1 MTAVTRMFRKVNL
14 LVLLAALLPVVPA
27 TSRDAHMVSN
37 QEEAPAQCPLK
48 TETSNCAIRSGEEV
62 RILTPSATLER
73 EIAGKER
80 HFYQVSV
87 SAGQFMRAVVD
98 QQGIDLTAIICTSNG
113 QQLADVDRQSGSW
126 GPESISLIANQTGN
140 YLLQVKPLADAPA
153 GQYQINLKELREVTA
168 LDEVRISAERIVTEG
183 GKFYAQGT
191 PPCLRESIVRYHQAL
206 KLWQSLGENDE
217 TAITLYGLGWSHT
230 DLGAHGM
237 VKFPM
242 PRYRLRWNYES
253 REDHLIALKY
263 FQQSLELMRTSGN
276 QHGQAIALAGLA
288 WPNLYLVRSDEAL
301 KNFLE
306 SSQLFQLRNN
316 KRGEAISI
324 YGLGWAYA
332 LLNDNENARASFSRA
347 LTLRREVG
355 DKKGEAATL
364 AALSRIYSRLDRNV
378 EALDF
383 GQQALATYEA
393 LQDKRGRGS
402 AHATLGWIYNKS
414 GKQAEALE
422 SFQKSLALQRPTDDT
437 GRANTLYGIARV
449 YNDLNDL
456 TKALSQME
464 EVLKIIEP
472 LRTRGSVSDLR
483 TYYFANVQEYYEFY
497 VDLLMRL
504 DQLDPQKRYAEAALG
519 ASERGRARE
528 LLAVLAESDV
538 APAPEYDEALT
549 NPLDA
554 NGIRKLL
561 DDETVLLEYFL
572 GEERSYAWL
581 VSSNE
586 VHAYTLPKRELI
598 ETQAGRL
605 YKLLTERNRRASAA
619 GPGNANER
627 IIRADLEADKVASAL
642 GQTLLSPMKERLK
655 NKRLVIVTQGALQL
669 IPMGALPVAGEGTNP
684 APLFFDHEIVNLP
697 SSSILSMLRR
707 KGNRGGTLK
716 TIAVLADPVFTADDP
731 RVRRSGPT
739 HASTTGSLYR
749 GAKNEELK
757 TVDNDSPGVR
767 YRRLLGTRWEAQQI
781 MRVAKDGGF
790 AALDFAASR
799 KTAMSDMMSGYRII
813 HFATH
818 AIVDD
823 VSSARSKIVLS
834 QFNEKGEPE
843 NGNLTLADL
852 QKLRLRAELVVLSA
866 CQTGLGVDIKGEGL
880 IGLTGGFMHSGVPRV
895 LVSLWPISDRAA
907 AEFMA
912 RFYRRLLGP
921 RKLTPSAALR
931 EVQLETWK
939 DTRWRSAYFWAPF
952 VVNGDWNWE

>member
-1 MTAVTRMFRKVNL
+1 MIRVTRMFCKVSL
-14 LVLLAALLPVVPA
+14 LVLLAALLPVTPA
-27 TSRDAHMVSN
+27 TSRDTHVVIK
-37 QEEAPAQCPLK
+37 QEEVPAPQCPIK
-48 TETSNCAIRSGEEV
+48 TETSNCSPRSDEEV
-62 RILTPSATLER
+62 RILTAGTTLER
-73 EIAGKER
+73 EIGGKAR
-80 HFYQVSV
+80 HFYGVPG
-87 SAGQFMRAVVD
+87 SAGQFMRAVVE
-98 QQGIDLTAIICTSNG
+98 QQGVDLTAVLCTSNG
-113 QQLADVDRQSGSW
+113 QQLVEVDRQSGSW
-126 GPESISLIANQTGN
+126 GPESISLIVSQTGT
-140 YLLQVKPLADAPA
+140 YVLQVNPVNDAPA
-153 GQYQINLKELREVTA
+153 GRYQIDLKESRDATP

-183 GKFYAQGT
+183 GKLYAQGT
-191 PPCLRESIVRYHQAL
+191 PPCLRESIVRYQQAL
-206 KLWQSLGENDE
+206 KLWQSLGETDE
-217 TAITLYGLGWSHT
+217 AAITLYGLGWSYT

-263 FQQSLELMRTSGN
+263 FEQGLDLMRKSGN
-276 QHGQAIALAGLA
+276 QHGQAITLAGLA
-288 WPNLYLVRSDEAL
+288 WPNLYLDRSDEAL
-301 KNFLE
+301 KNFSE
-306 SSQLFQLRNN
+306 SSQLFHLRNN
-316 KRGEAISI
+316 KRGEAIAT

-332 LLNDNENARASFSRA
+332 LLNDHEHARTSFSRA

-355 DKKGEAATL
+355 DKRGEAATL
-364 AALSRIYSRLDRNV
+364 AALSRIYSRLDRDV
-378 EALDF
+378 EALAF
-383 GQQALATYEA
+383 AQQALATYEG
-393 LQDKRGRGS
+393 LQDKRGQGS
-402 AHATLGWIYNKS
+402 ALATLGWIYNKS

-422 SFQKSLALQRPTDDT
+422 SFQKTLALQRPTDDT
-437 GRANTLYGIARV
+437 GRANTLYGMARV
-449 YNDLNDL
+449 YDDLNDPAQ
-456 TKALSQME
+456 ALSRME
-464 EVLKIIEP
+464 EVLNLIEP

-504 DQLDPQKRYAEAALG
+504 DRLYPQKRYAEAALG

-538 APAPEYDEALT
+538 APAADYDEALIS
-549 NPLDA
+549 PLDV

-581 VSSNE
+581 VSANE
-586 VHAYTLPKRELI
+586 VHAYTLPKRQEI
-598 ETQAGRL
+598 ESQSGRL
-605 YKLLTERNRRASAA
+605 YNLLTQRNRGPSAVRAGS
-619 GPGNANER
+619 ANEL
-627 IIRADLEADKVASAL
+627 IMSADREADKVARTL
-642 GQTLLSPMKERLK
+642 GQMLLSPMKQHLK

-669 IPMGALPVAGEGTNP
+669 IPMGALPVGGDGTNP
-684 APLFFDHEIVNLP
+684 VPLIFNHEIVNLP

-707 KGNRGGTLK
+707 KGNRGGSLK
-716 TIAVLADPVFTADDP
+716 PIAILADPVFTADDP
-731 RVRRSGPT
+731 RIRSGPVEAT
-739 HASTTGSLYR
+739 TASALYR
-749 GAKNEELK
+749 RTKAEESR
-757 TVDNDSPGVR
+757 TVDNDSSEAR
-767 YRRLLGTRWEAQQI
+767 YQRLLGTRWEAQQI
-781 MRVAKDGGF
+781 MRVVKDNGF

-799 KTAMSDMMSGYRII
+799 KTAMSDLLAGYRIV

-823 VSSARSKIVLS
+823 ASSARSKIVLS

-866 CQTGLGVDIKGEGL
+866 CQTGRGVDIKGEGL

-907 AEFMA
+907 AEFMT

-921 RKLTPSAALR
+921 QKLTPSAALR
-931 EVQLETWK
+931 EAQIETWK

-952 VVNGDWNWE
+952 VVNGDWKWD